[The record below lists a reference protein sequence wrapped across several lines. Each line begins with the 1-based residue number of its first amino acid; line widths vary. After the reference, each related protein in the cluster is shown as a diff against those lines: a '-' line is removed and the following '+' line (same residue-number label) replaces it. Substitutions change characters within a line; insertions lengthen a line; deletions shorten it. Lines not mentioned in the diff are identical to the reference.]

1 MQARVVLSIAARIGG
16 RIICER
22 FIELPDVKV
31 SMWCDVVTG
40 AIVCT
45 EQALLVEERVEGAQL
60 APAPYW
66 LRRRV
71 RASCTERFPFNMT

>member
-45 EQALLVEERVEGAQL
+45 EQALLVEERVEGYLSAAVHMPAFCSL
-60 APAPYW
+60 HRAPNAVG
-66 LRRRV
+66 L
-71 RASCTERFPFNMT
+71 